1 MELESDSVTLAK
13 IEEERKKGNIKDIS
27 GQVDPNGGLAEALSR
42 RQLEKDVAAGNSGG
56 GGGNIITAN
65 QVSTTKNITSQTN
78 VSPVVYA
85 DPIVQ
90 KLTYDMD

>member
-1 MELESDSVTLAK
+1 MEKRRESLVLEQRK

-42 RQLEKDVAAGNSGG
+42 RQLEKDVVAGNSG

-65 QVSTTKNITSQTN
+65 QVSTTKMN
-78 VSPVVYA
+78 
-85 DPIVQ
+85 
-90 KLTYDMD
+90 KRC